1 MYIYRM
7 RSVCGGT
14 VYVSVSRD
22 AEIALRDLGM
32 QVGRMLTLRAGD
44 GNPEYMISKSR
55 VAVGED
61 PDPKYTI
68 PVYGAS
74 SSSA

>member
-1 MYIYRM
+1 M
-7 RSVCGGT
+7 REDA

-22 AEIALRDLGM
+22 TEIALRDLGM
-32 QVGRMLTLRAGD
+32 QIGRALTLRAGD
-44 GNPEYMISKSR
+44 AKPEYMLSESR
-55 VAVGED
+55 VAAGED
-61 PDPKYTI
+61 PEPEYTI